1 MRRGIALW
9 LVLLAGLLQA
19 ATPVSAEV
27 SAGRPRVVTTAPSL
41 SEIMVELGAAAQVV
55 GILDGGPRPAALEQ
69 VPSLGRQGQ
78 LNLEALLALQPDLIL
93 LWPDG
98 LGSVLHARLRELG
111 IPLIE
116 TQPHSLAELATQ
128 LAVIGRAVGRAEAGE
143 RLAGELRAGIAAL
156 QAQYGQRPVLEVFY
170 QVWDRPLYTLGGR
183 QIISDALRLCGARN
197 VFDDLTLPAP
207 QVSIE
212 AVLAR
217 DPAVIL
223 VGDAHLAADWRRWS
237 QLRAVRRQQVFVVPD
252 SGLVRPSFQMLAAT
266 EKLCAHLDQAR

>member
-1 MRRGIALW
+1 MRRGIAL
-9 LVLLAGLLQA
+9 LLALLATLSHA
-19 ATPVSAEV
+19 ALAAQPAL
-27 SAGRPRVVTTAPSL
+27 RVVTTAPSL
-41 SEIMVELGAAAQVV
+41 SDIMIELGAAEQVV
-55 GILDGGPRPAALEQ
+55 GILDGGPRPPELAD

-98 LGSVLHARLRELG
+98 LGPALHARLRELG

-116 TQPHSLAELATQ
+116 TQPHSLSELATQ

-143 RLAGELRAGIAAL
+143 RLAHTMRAEIAELRTRYARAEPL
-156 QAQYGQRPVLEVFY
+156 TVFY

-197 VFDDLTLPAP
+197 VFEDLSLPAP
-207 QVSIE
+207 QVSVE

-217 DPAVIL
+217 DPQVIL
-223 VGDAHLAADWRRWS
+223 VGDAHLATDWQRWS
-237 QLRAVRRQQVFVVPD
+237 HLRAVQAQQVWAVPD
-252 SGLVRPSFQMLAAT
+252 SRLVRPSFQMLAAT
-266 EKLCAHLDQAR
+266 RQLCAQLARAR